1 MDDRGDRWAWGH
13 GASWGIICDKEM
25 AGEANEYACL
35 TQIQDKT
42 RNTAQREL

>member
-1 MDDRGDRWAWGH
+1 MTGATGGH
-13 GASWGIICDKEM
+13 GGMGHHGGIICDKEM